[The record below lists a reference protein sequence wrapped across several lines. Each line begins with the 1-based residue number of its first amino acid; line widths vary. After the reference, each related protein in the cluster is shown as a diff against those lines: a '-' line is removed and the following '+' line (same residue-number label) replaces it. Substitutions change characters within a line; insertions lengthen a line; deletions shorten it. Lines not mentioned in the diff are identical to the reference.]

1 MISNEEIIN
10 LELLR
15 KRLEVLKEIMLQGDE
30 PPLITFEWALKNIL
44 GFTNS
49 ELEELKKKFPD
60 SWNQK

>member
-1 MISNEEIIN
+1 MSNEEIIK

-15 KRLEVLKEIMLQGDE
+15 KRLDVLKEMMLKGDE
-30 PPLITFEWALKNIL
+30 PPVITFEWALKNIL

>member
-1 MISNEEIIN
+1 MSNEEILK
-10 LELLR
+10 LELLQQ
-15 KRLEVLKEIMLQGDE
+15 RLKVLKEMMLQGDE

-44 GFTNS
+44 GFSSS